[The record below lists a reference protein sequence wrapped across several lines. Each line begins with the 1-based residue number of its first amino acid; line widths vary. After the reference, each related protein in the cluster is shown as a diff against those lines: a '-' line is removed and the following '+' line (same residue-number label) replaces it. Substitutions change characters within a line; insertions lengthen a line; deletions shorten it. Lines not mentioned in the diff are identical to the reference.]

1 MYKKSMKNLSTI
13 VCSILCLLSLWG
25 CKNQEENAIQK
36 YIKEFIEEYPK
47 ATLQDIYKGSFQDV
61 FGPAHMLSD
70 RESVKRYILHELE
83 EADVL
88 EGAYYEPC
96 GWKGNFYRINLK
108 AIKDKRITADE
119 LTDAFMESANGID
132 TTLTPTFINEWQDI
146 QQAIRIVAP
155 KFPNFQQDS
164 TLLANL
170 LKEGKYVV
178 HHSPSFDSCYQP
190 HYRIV
195 RKDVFEK
202 NLLKKLEE

>member
-1 MYKKSMKNLSTI
+1 MKK
-13 VCSILCLLSLWG
+13 LSLAIIVVVLG
-25 CKNQEENAIQK
+25 LFFQACHESKEEQIQK
-36 YIKEFIEEYPK
+36 YIANFIQQYPQ

-61 FGPAHMLSD
+61 FGPAHMLTN

-83 EADVL
+83 EAEVL

-108 AIKDKRITADE
+108 AIKDQRITADE

-132 TTLTPTFINEWQDI
+132 TTLTPAFIQEWQDI
-146 QQAIRIVAP
+146 QQAVRIVAP

-178 HHSPSFDSCYQP
+178 HHSSAFDSCYQP